1 MSVRVMT
8 AVWEIDLPASDKIV
22 LLALADCANDE
33 GKCWPGMTTLTQK
46 CSKGER
52 TIQASVKRLVAAG
65 HLSRKEVLGR
75 GCKYVV
81 HPSKDCAP
89 AENAPPQKLTKT
101 PAKSAGKPSRTV
113 NGCSNEQHERVK
125 GWPEIPDWVPV
136 AEWNGFV
143 RMRKTIRKPLTDRAV
158 TTIIRK
164 LERFRAN
171 GHDPGAVLDTSTENS
186 WAGIFEP
193 RTTANDYRN
202 SKPTGTANA
211 AQRAIASLGG

>member
-1 MSVRVMT
+1 MT

-52 TIQASVKRLVAAG
+52 TVQASIKRLVEAG
-65 HLSRKEVLGR
+65 HLSRKEILGK
-75 GCKYVV
+75 GCKYTV
-81 HPSKDCAP
+81 HPRKNCAP
-89 AENAPPQKLTKT
+89 AETAPPQNLTKT

-113 NGCSNEQHERVK
+113 NGCSNEQHARAK
-125 GWPEIPDWVPV
+125 DWPEIPSWVPV
-136 AEWNGFV
+136 DAWNGFV
-143 RMRKTIRKPLTDRAV
+143 QMRKAIRKPLTDRAV
-158 TTIIRK
+158 TTIIGK
-164 LERFRAN
+164 LERFRAT
-171 GHDPGAVLDTSTENS
+171 GHDPGAVLDNSTENS

-193 RTTANDYRN
+193 RKPGNGN
-202 SKPTGTANA
+202 STSKSTGTATA